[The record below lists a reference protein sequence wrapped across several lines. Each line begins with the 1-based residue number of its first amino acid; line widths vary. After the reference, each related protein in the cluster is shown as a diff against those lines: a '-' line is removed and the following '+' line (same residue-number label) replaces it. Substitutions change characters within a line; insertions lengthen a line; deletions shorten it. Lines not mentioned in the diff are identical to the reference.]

1 MLNTFYINQCSS
13 SNSPEAMCYFYFSL
27 SGKELQIIVK
37 VSISGFYLCGSQ
49 QIHID
54 LFEILWPFSFTVLTL
69 GIIFAL
75 KLSLSYIFILTLSLK
90 LWGLLM
96 AFLFILDCW
105 ANPKWLLPVWA
116 EGTSQFLEKALNWTN
131 YQPIYG
137 VNILEYSCVYSDVYF
152 EQRINSLYAGNT
164 LLCNL

>member
-1 MLNTFYINQCSS
+1 MLNSFCINQCSS
-13 SNSPEAMCYFYFSL
+13 SNSPEAICYFYFSL
-27 SGKELQIIVK
+27 SGKELPIIVK
-37 VSISGFYLCGSQ
+37 VSISRFYLCGSQ

-54 LFEILWPFSFTVLTL
+54 LLKILWPFSFTVLTL

-105 ANPKWLLPVWA
+105 DK
-116 EGTSQFLEKALNWTN
+116 SQMVT
-131 YQPIYG
+131 
-137 VNILEYSCVYSDVYF
+137 SCVGRRNKSVLGKGIKWNKLPTNI
-152 EQRINSLYAGNT
+152 RS
-164 LLCNL
+164 